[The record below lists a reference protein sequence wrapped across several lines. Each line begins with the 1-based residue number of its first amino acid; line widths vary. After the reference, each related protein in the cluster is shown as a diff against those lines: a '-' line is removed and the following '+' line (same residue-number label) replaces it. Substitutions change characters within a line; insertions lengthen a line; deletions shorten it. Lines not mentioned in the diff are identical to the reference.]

1 MNALK
6 NHFLIGLISLSM
18 VSISCSDDDVPPEEN
33 EEEVIDKV
41 SLIFT
46 RTDIIEAPLK
56 FEGIDPD
63 GEGTDP
69 FELDEIVLKA
79 GALYELDIILENTTS
94 NENITEEVKEE
105 AEEHMFFF
113 EFTNGLFSNPSGN
126 GNYDNRADDVNY
138 GDEDKNG
145 NPIGVFT
152 FWTTSS
158 NSAEGQFRLVLKHQP
173 DIKSATSTS
182 GDGETDIDI
191 IWTININE

>member
-18 VSISCSDDDVPPEEN
+18 AAISCSDDDVPPEEN

-46 RTDIIEAPLK
+46 RTDITEPPLK

-63 GEGTDP
+63 GEATDP
-69 FELDEIVLKA
+69 FELDEIILKA
-79 GALYELDIILENTTS
+79 GALYELEIILENTTS

-105 AEEHMFFF
+105 GEEHQLFFSWT
-113 EFTNGLFSNPSGN
+113 EGVFSDPSGT
-126 GNYDNRADDVNY
+126 GNIGSSGTVNY
-138 GDEDKNG
+138 IDQDDSG
-145 NPIGVFT
+145 NPIGLST
-152 FWTTSS
+152 TWTTSQ
-158 NSAEGQFRLVLKHQP
+158 SAETGEFRVVLKHQP